1 MPRNDGQTPE
11 RPRLKHRRHRMNRRG
26 RAVRQVT
33 RIGQGRKAAG
43 WGRSAI

>member
-11 RPRLKHRRHRMNRRG
+11 RRRLKHRRHRMNRRG
-26 RAVRQVT
+26 RTVRQT
-33 RIGQGRKAAG
+33 KLGQGRKAAG